1 MLESMP
7 HTPVSTQNFRRSR
20 NPDHEHSWMT
30 ESSHR
35 VSRGFILY
43 VRCSQCTARRVDFQT
58 PAQPVPSGISRTV

>member
-1 MLESMP
+1 MLDSMP
-7 HTPVSTQNFRRSR
+7 TTPVSTQYPHSLHS
-20 NPDHEHSWMT
+20 PAHEHSWMT

-43 VRCSQCTARRVDFQT
+43 VRCSQCAARRVDFQA